1 MAPFQIQH
9 KLTERKGTLRKKGKI
24 LGGMMRRWYHLQ
36 WDNTAEVGMLLS
48 FNNDKMIGTPK
59 KMVNLKECVVKL
71 DSTKDIKDA
80 AAPGFAISVVDRG
93 SSQRHYVF
101 WADTEMES
109 QEWVANL
116 RKHSVNSSIE
126 NGYEIN
132 REAKDSKLGSGSY
145 STVWKGKDRGNNTFW
160 AIKEMQKQTLKKD
173 EIDNLR
179 DEVRISQL
187 VGSHDNIVYM
197 KEFAENS
204 QRYYIVLEFLTG
216 GELFDRIV
224 EAPGQH
230 FTEKTAAD
238 VMRQLMHALS
248 YLHGKKIV
256 HRDLKPE
263 NFLLADKG
271 EDSKIK
277 IADFGFACNVEGEHS
292 LHGLCGSPGY
302 VAPEIIKEKDG
313 YGLGVDM
320 WSMGVILY
328 ILLTGIPPFTG
339 DSDEES
345 FALTLRGHYD
355 ASNIADISD
364 HGKDLVKKLLT
375 YNPSK
380 RITAS
385 GALDHPW
392 LDGGAEDKVLRV
404 QENLRSWRARMRF
417 KKAII
422 ATVAT
427 TRLHAIMRR
436 AAARPDAKPV
446 EEKPAED

>member
-1 MAPFQIQH
+1 MAPFIIHH
-9 KLTERKGTLRKKGKI
+9 KLTDRKGSMRKKGRI
-24 LGGMMRRWYHLQ
+24 LGGMLTRWYHLV
-36 WDNTAEVGMLLS
+36 WDDKEEKGILHS
-48 FNNDKMIGTPK
+48 FNNDKMQGPPR
-59 KMVNLKECVVKL
+59 KMISLKQCQVHVDKSRDL
-71 DSTKDIKDA
+71 SGKDA
-80 AAPGFAISVVDRG
+80 GYAIILHDGQKEYCLWTQS
-93 SSQRHYVF
+93 
-101 WADTEMES
+101 EMERE
-109 QEWVANL
+109 EWIDSL
-116 RKHSVNSSIE
+116 RKHAVNSNID
-126 NGYEIN
+126 NAYEVE
-132 REAKDSKLGSGSY
+132 RKKELGSGSY
-145 STVWKGKDRGNNTFW
+145 STVWKGKDRQTKTIW
-160 AIKEMQKQTLKKD
+160 AIKEMNKKNLKQE

-179 DEVRISQL
+179 DEVRISQH
-187 VGSHDNIVYM
+187 VGSHDNIVFM
-197 KEFAENS
+197 KEFVENKDK
-204 QRYYIVLEFLTG
+204 YYIVLEYLTG

-224 EAPGQH
+224 AAESGH

-238 VMRQLMHALS
+238 IMRQLMHALS

-263 NFLLADKG
+263 NFLLQN
-271 EDSKIK
+271 ESENSPIK
-277 IADFGFACNVEGEHS
+277 IADFGFACNVEGPHS

-313 YGLGVDM
+313 YGLAVDM

-345 FALTLRGHYD
+345 FALTLRGRYD
-355 ASNIADISD
+355 KPNLESISED
-364 HGKDLVKKLLT
+364 GQSLVAALLT
-375 YNPSK
+375 YNPAK
-380 RITAS
+380 RITAEAS
-385 GALDHPW
+385 LNHPW

-436 AAARPDAKPV
+436 AAARPDAKP
-446 EEKPAED
+446 EDH